1 MALTASPI
9 SRRALTREESTAYKM
24 IVPYV
29 VVVLVLIVY
38 LLFDNI
44 RSSFVQP
51 DGTFGLANYLTV
63 LSHERFGRIVYNTF
77 AWTFFSVAGQVFL
90 GLTVALF
97 LNSASKGQTLLRT
110 AIIILPWGTLDI
122 VAGVTWR
129 WMYNDIYGVINAI
142 LRMGGVIDGPFS
154 WLGTPNMALAA
165 VIIANIWK
173 GFVLP
178 AMFFLARLKG
188 IPAQLYEVAEI
199 DGAGVVR
206 RFFSVTLPQLRS
218 VMLTVIMLAIVWTIN
233 YFPLIYI
240 MTGGGPRF
248 GTETLVTHIHRLGF
262 RFLERDLAA
271 ALSNMLFIV
280 MLTIIIIFLR
290 FLNREEVE

>member
-1 MALTASPI
+1 MANTAARKLGRSL
-9 SRRALTREESTAYKM
+9 SREESTAYKM
-24 IVPYV
+24 ILPYV
-29 VVVLVLIVY
+29 VIILVLIVY
-38 LLFDNI
+38 LLAANI
-44 RSSFVQP
+44 RSSFMQP
-51 DGTFGLANYLTV
+51 DGSFGFGNYLAV
-63 LSHERFGRIVYNTF
+63 MGHEHFGRIVFNTV
-77 AWTFFSVAGQVFL
+77 AWTVFSVAGQVTL
-90 GLTVALF
+90 GLIVAIL
-97 LNSASKGQTLLRT
+97 LNNATKAQTLLRT

-129 WMYNDIYGVINAI
+129 WMYNDIYGVINAV
-142 LRMGGVIDGPFS
+142 LRMGGIIEGPFS
-154 WLGTPNMALAA
+154 WLGTPNMALTAI
-165 VIIANIWK
+165 IIANIWK

-188 IPAQLYEVAEI
+188 IPAQLYEVAEM
-199 DGAGVVR
+199 DGASRIR
-206 RFFSVTLPQLRS
+206 RFFHVTMPQLRS
-218 VMLTVIMLAIVWTIN
+218 VMLTTIMLAIVWTIN

-280 MLTIIIIFLR
+280 ILSIIMIFLI

>member
-1 MALTASPI
+1 
-9 SRRALTREESTAYKM
+9 M

-29 VVVLVLIVY
+29 VIVLILIVY
-38 LLFDNI
+38 LLFENI
-44 RSSFVQP
+44 RSSFMQP
-51 DGTFGLANYLTV
+51 NGDFGIANYLTV
-63 LSHERFGRIVYNTF
+63 FQHERFGRIVFNTA
-77 AWTFFSVAGQVFL
+77 AWTVFSVAGQVLL
-90 GLTVALF
+90 GLIVALL
-97 LNSASKGQTLLRT
+97 LNNVTRGQTILRT
-110 AIIILPWGTLDI
+110 AVIILPWGTLDI

-129 WMYNDIYGVINAI
+129 WMYNDIYGVINAV
-142 LRMGGVIDGPFS
+142 LRSGGVIDEPFS
-154 WLGTPNMALAA
+154 WLGTPNMALTA

-178 AMFFLARLKG
+178 TMFFLARLKG
-188 IPAQLYEVAEI
+188 IPTQFYEVAEM
-199 DGAGVVR
+199 DGAGIVR

-233 YFPLIYI
+233 YFPLIFI

-248 GTETLVTHIHRLGF
+248 GTETLVTHIHRLAF

-280 MLTIIIIFLR
+280 ILIIIMGFLML
-290 FLNREEVE
+290 LNREEVE